1 MGSGL
6 LAVDCFGRCVSAR
19 TRWSWSRQKQRPSS
33 SAFGQMDV
41 LQEEM
46 AEAEKGNFEAKLRS
60 MNIII
65 NFAPGFLQIFEKM
78 QETYYVSRDAELFES
93 PVSTAGLTLNP
104 ARASISDK
112 PALPAALAVSALPA
126 FFPRIQSCSLM
137 LACCAAGPGCTARG
151 LRPRR

>member
-1 MGSGL
+1 VFLRGL
-6 LAVDCFGRCVSAR
+6 AGA
-19 TRWSWSRQKQRPSS
+19 WSRQKQRPS

-78 QETYYVSRDAELFES
+78 QETYYVSRDAELFAS
-93 PVSTAGLTLNP
+93 PVSTPGLTLNP
-104 ARASISDK
+104 ARASI
-112 PALPAALAVSALPA
+112 
-126 FFPRIQSCSLM
+126 
-137 LACCAAGPGCTARG
+137 
-151 LRPRR
+151 